1 MGLGHGHGHGHGHHT
16 DPQQAVWWSFA
27 VLMATAVFQAVVVVF
42 SGSVAL
48 LADTVHNFADAL
60 TAVPLGIAFWL
71 SRRAATVRFPYG
83 YGRVE
88 DLAGVLVVVLIA
100 FSAVFAAVESVSRL
114 VDPRP
119 VSAVPAVAVAALVGF
134 AGNEFVARW
143 RIRVGRR
150 IGSAAL
156 VADGLHA
163 RTDGYTSLAVL
174 AAALGSW
181 LGWWWVDPLVGLVV
195 AVLIGIVLIDAGRQV
210 FGRLLDAADPSVV
223 GQASEVAG
231 ATPGVLAVE
240 DVRLRW
246 SGHGQLAELTVVV
259 SPEISVAEAHRI
271 SHDVEHRLR
280 HAVHRL
286 QRAHVHAHPA
296 GHG

>member
-1 MGLGHGHGHGHGHHT
+1 MGFGHGHGHGHGHHT
-16 DPQQAVWWSFA
+16 DPQQTVWWSFA
-27 VLMATAVFQAVVVVF
+27 VLMVTALIQAVVVAF

-71 SRRAATVRFPYG
+71 SRRVASARFPYG

-88 DLAGVLVVVLIA
+88 DLAGVIVVVLIA
-100 FSAVFAAVESVSRL
+100 CSAVFAAVESVSRL
-114 VDPRP
+114 FDPQP
-119 VSAVPAVAVAALVGF
+119 VSAVPAVAVAAVVGF

-174 AAALGSW
+174 AAAAGSW
-181 LGWWWVDPLVGLVV
+181 LGWWWVDPVVGLAV
-195 AVLIGIVLIDAGRQV
+195 AVMIGVVLIDAGRQV

-240 DVRLRW
+240 DVRMRW

-259 SPEISVAEAHRI
+259 ARETSLVEAHRI
-271 SHDVEHRLR
+271 AHDVEHRLR

>member
-1 MGLGHGHGHGHGHHT
+1 MGFGHGHGHGHGHHT
-16 DPQQAVWWSFA
+16 DPQHTVWWSFA
-27 VLMATAVFQAVVVVF
+27 VLMATALVQAVVVVF

-71 SRRAATVRFPYG
+71 SRRAASVRFPYG
-83 YGRVE
+83 YGRAE
-88 DLAGVLVVVLIA
+88 DLAGVAVVALMA
-100 FSAVFAAVESVSRL
+100 FSAVFAGYEAVSRL
-114 VDPRP
+114 IEPRA
-119 VSAVPAVAVAALVGF
+119 VTAVPAVAVAAVVGF
-134 AGNEFVARW
+134 LGNEFVAQW
-143 RIRVGRR
+143 RIRAGRR

-181 LGWWWVDPLVGLVV
+181 LGWWWVDPVVGLAV
-195 AVLIGIVLIDAGRQV
+195 AVMIGVVLVDAGKQV
-210 FGRLLDAADPSVV
+210 FGRLLDAADPVV
-223 GQASEVAG
+223 VASASEVAG
-231 ATPGVLAVE
+231 ETPGVLAVE
-240 DVRLRW
+240 DVRMRW

-259 SPEISVAEAHRI
+259 ARETSLVEAHRI
-271 SHDVEHRLR
+271 AHDVEHRLR
-280 HAVHRL
+280 HSVHRL

>member
-1 MGLGHGHGHGHGHHT
+1 MGFGHGHGHGHGHHT
-16 DPQQAVWWSFA
+16 DPQHAVWWSFA
-27 VLMATAVFQAVVVVF
+27 VLMVTALIQAVVVAF

-71 SRRAATVRFPYG
+71 SRRAASTRFPYG

-88 DLAGVLVVVLIA
+88 DLAGVAVVVLIA
-100 FSAVFAAVESVSRL
+100 FSAVFAAYESVSRL
-114 VDPRP
+114 LDPRP
-119 VSAVPAVAVAALVGF
+119 MSAVPAVAVAAVVGF
-134 AGNEFVARW
+134 LGNEFVAQW

-174 AAALGSW
+174 AAAFGSW

-195 AVLIGIVLIDAGRQV
+195 AVLIGVVLVDAGRQV
-210 FGRLLDAADPSVV
+210 FGRLLDAADPVV
-223 GQASEVAG
+223 VDKASEVAG
-231 ATPGVLAVE
+231 GTPGVLAVE
-240 DVRLRW
+240 DVRMRW

-259 SPEISVAEAHRI
+259 ARETSLVEAHRI
-271 SHDVEHRLR
+271 AHDVEHRLR
-280 HAVHRL
+280 HSVHRL

>member
-1 MGLGHGHGHGHGHHT
+1 MRHGHGHGHHT
-16 DPQQAVWWSFA
+16 DPQQTVWWSFA
-27 VLMATAVFQAVVVVF
+27 VLMVTAAVQAVVVFF

-48 LADTVHNFADAL
+48 LADTVHNAADAL
-60 TAVPLGIAFWL
+60 TAVPLGIAFFL
-71 SRRAATVRFPYG
+71 GKRAATLRFPYG

-88 DLAGVLVVVLIA
+88 DLAGVVVVLLIGA
-100 FSAVFAAVESVSRL
+100 SAVFAAVESVARL
-114 VDPRP
+114 VEPRA
-119 VSAVPAVAVAALVGF
+119 VTAVPAVAIAAVVGF
-134 AGNEFVARW
+134 AGNEAVARW

-174 AAALGSW
+174 AAAGGSW
-181 LGWWWVDPLVGLVV
+181 FGWWWVDPLVGLLV
-195 AVLIGIVLIDAGRQV
+195 AVLIGVVLVDAGKQV
-210 FGRLLDAADPSVV
+210 FGRLLDAADPVV
-223 GQASEVAG
+223 ARKASSVAG
-231 ATPGVLAVE
+231 ETPGVLAVE

-259 SPEISVAEAHRI
+259 ARDTSLVEAHRI
-271 SHDVEHRLR
+271 AHDVEHRLR
-280 HAVHRL
+280 HEVHRL

-296 GHG
+296 SHG

>member
-1 MGLGHGHGHGHGHHT
+1 MGFGHGHGHGHGHHT
-16 DPQQAVWWSFA
+16 DPQHTVWWSFA
-27 VLMATAVFQAVVVVF
+27 VLMVTALVQAVVVAF

-71 SRRAATVRFPYG
+71 SRRAASARFPYG

-88 DLAGVLVVVLIA
+88 DLAGVAVVVLIGA
-100 FSAVFAAVESVSRL
+100 SAVFAAVESVSRL

-119 VSAVPAVAVAALVGF
+119 VSALPAVAVAAVVGF
-134 AGNEFVARW
+134 AGNEFVAQW

-181 LGWWWVDPLVGLVV
+181 LGWWWVDPVVGLVV
-195 AVLIGIVLIDAGRQV
+195 AVMIGVVLVDAGRQV
-210 FGRLLDAADPSVV
+210 FGRLLDAADPVVV
-223 GQASEVAG
+223 GKASEVAG
-231 ATPGVLAVE
+231 TTPGVLAVE
-240 DVRLRW
+240 DVRMRW

-259 SPEISVAEAHRI
+259 ARETSLVEAHRI
-271 SHDVEHRLR
+271 AHDVEHRLR
-280 HAVHRL
+280 HSIHRL